1 MEPNRMKARNAD
13 EPCRSFANRVS
24 SKKRI
29 ARFLI
34 HDCGLRKLHDSK
46 LQKVFRSVLDEIDL
60 QHLRDSE
67 PCRSF
72 ANRLEMWRDVQ
83 KRFIIDAA
91 IDYLEFGVFEG
102 ESIQW
107 WTRLNTHKSSR
118 FFGFDSFEGLPQG
131 WHGKKGKGYFD
142 VCGRL
147 PQVED
152 PRIKFVKRWFENT
165 LPIFI
170 RDFSVKNVLV
180 VHIDCDLYGGA
191 MLALVHLAPFM
202 TKGTILI
209 FDEFFDRENEFKAF
223 TDWQRIYRKNI
234 RIVGEVENY
243 AQICI
248 QLQ

>member
-1 MEPNRMKARNAD
+1 LDA
-13 EPCRSFANRVS
+13 FFLLG
-24 SKKRI
+24 I
-29 ARFLI
+29 AQELI
-34 HDCGLRKLHDSK
+34 MSLPAVPPENKILGSLQMDKQALLHDSK

-72 ANRLEMWRDVQ
+72 PGRFEMWQDVQ

-107 WTRLNTHKSSR
+107 WTRLNTHTNSR
-118 FFGFDSFEGLPQG
+118 FFGFDSFEGLPQD

-152 PRIKFVKRWFENT
+152 PRIKFVKGWFENT

-170 RDFSVKNVLV
+170 RDF
-180 VHIDCDLYGGA
+180 
-191 MLALVHLAPFM
+191 
-202 TKGTILI
+202 
-209 FDEFFDRENEFKAF
+209 
-223 TDWQRIYRKNI
+223 
-234 RIVGEVENY
+234 
-243 AQICI
+243 
-248 QLQ
+248 